1 MRAGLG
7 VKVVL
12 LAALYA
18 VVARLGLQVGAV
30 SGFATLVW
38 PPTGIAL
45 AALLVIDRKLWP
57 GVLLGAFAVNLWVG
71 AAPLVASGIAIGN
84 TVEAV
89 AAAWAIGRVRGFRIS
104 LERMRDAAA
113 LIGFGAVL
121 STAVSATVGV
131 LSLYVGGVVAQGHVA
146 ETWRAWWLGDVIGD
160 LVVAPLLLVWTPAAG
175 AAALTP
181 ATAVAA
187 ARRRVPRWWLEVAL
201 MALAVGA
208 LSWFTFGPTHRLR
221 TLGLGQAYLLF
232 PLFIWAAT
240 RFGQRGAVTVTF
252 AVAAFAIAGTA
263 AGYGPFVRDSLPH
276 SLLALQTFVA
286 IVATTFLVLG
296 AAVSERR
303 RATAALL
310 DARADLERRVGQR
323 TAALTAANIAL
334 QRREAQLVE
343 AQAITHIGNWE
354 WDVAS
359 DVVTWSSEMYR
370 IYGLV
375 PGEAKVSYEEFMARV
390 HPDDRA
396 TVDAG
401 VREAAR
407 TGAGFEFEHRVVRP
421 DGEVRCL
428 YARGRTTV
436 DDAGRLLR
444 MTGTGQDITA
454 RKEAEARL
462 RRAHDEL
469 EQRVAERTHELSD
482 VNRALGEAVGARDAF
497 LSIASHELRTPLTAL
512 KLNLETWQRRGATA
526 AGNGAGSGGD
536 GPVRLERILRQTER
550 MARLVDSLLDVSRIT
565 AGRLKLELEE
575 GVDLAA
581 LVREAVERLREQL
594 ENAHSRVDLHVDGD
608 TRGRWDRLR
617 LEQVVANLLSNAV
630 KYGAG
635 APIEIAV
642 RGDGERVRL
651 VVRDHGIGVPPED
664 RSRIFERFERLV
676 SAREFSGFGLGL
688 WIVREIVEALGGTI
702 DVDSRPGQGAAFTA
716 DLPRSGP
723 LAQNR

>member
-18 VVARLGLQVGAV
+18 VVAKLGLRMGAV

-45 AALLVIDRKLWP
+45 AALLVVDRRLWP
-57 GVLLGAFAVNLWVG
+57 GVLLGAFAVNLWAG
-71 AAPLVASGIAIGN
+71 AAPLVAGGIAIGN

-89 AAAWAIGRVRGFRIS
+89 AAAWAIRRVSGFRIS
-104 LERMRDAAA
+104 LDRMRDAAA
-113 LIGFGAVL
+113 LVGFGAFL

-131 LSLYVGGVVAQGHVA
+131 LSLYAGGVITAGRLA

-160 LVVAPLLLVWTPAAG
+160 LVVAPLLLVWTPAGG

-181 ATAVAA
+181 AAAVAA

-201 MALAVGA
+201 MALAIAVV
-208 LSWFTFGPTHRLR
+208 SWFTFGPTRVLHW
-221 TLGLGQAYLLF
+221 LGLGQAYLLF

-240 RFGQRGAVTVTF
+240 RFGQRGAATVTF

-263 AGYGPFVRDSLPH
+263 TEHGPFVRDSLAH

-286 IVATTFLVLG
+286 TVAVTFLVLG

-303 RATAALL
+303 RATGALV
-310 DARADLERRVGQR
+310 DARVDLERRVEQR

-359 DVVTWSSEMYR
+359 NVVTWSNEMYR

-375 PGEAKVSYEEFMARV
+375 PGEAKVSYDEFMARV

-407 TGAGFEFEHRVVRP
+407 AGTTFEFEHRIVRP
-421 DGEVRCL
+421 DGEVRCV
-428 YARGRTTV
+428 YARGRATV
-436 DDAGRLLR
+436 GAAGQTVR

-469 EQRVAERTHELSD
+469 EQRVAERTRELSD
-482 VNRALGEAVGARDAF
+482 VNRALAEAVGARDAF

-512 KLNLETWQRRGATA
+512 KLNLETWQRRGADA
-526 AGNGAGSGGD
+526 DAQR
-536 GPVRLERILRQTER
+536 PVRLERILRQTER

-575 GVDLAA
+575 GVDLAE

-594 ENAHSRVDLHVDGD
+594 DSARSQVDLRVEGD

-617 LEQVVANLLSNAV
+617 LEQVVGNLLSNAV

-651 VVRDHGIGVPPED
+651 TVRDHGIGVPPED
-664 RSRIFERFERLV
+664 RRRIFERFERLV
-676 SAREFSGFGLGL
+676 SNREYSGFGLGL

-702 DVDSRPGQGAAFTA
+702 DVDSRPGDGAAFTA

-723 LAQNR
+723 PPPKS